1 MADETLTINNADGS
15 SKTYTINR
23 DKFAGVRS
31 MQVNGQ
37 TVTVDR
43 TAVPKEQDRETT
55 FGGTQSITVK
65 RDIDP
70 LLNKVVDRRCCCL

>member
-43 TAVPKEQDRETT
+43 TAVPKKNK
-55 FGGTQSITVK
+55 TVK
-65 RDIDP
+65 QP
-70 LLNKVVDRRCCCL
+70 LGELKVLLLSET